1 MGELAS
7 LPWPKLNPT
16 PAPPPPTC
24 THSNGYI
31 TKWSAFDAH
40 NSIGKSF
47 ISVFVRTNTR
57 TNLYIYEK
65 EPKLK
70 LKPET
75 ELELE
80 SMLLFLSVRCVFH
93 CLFAGRTS
101 TAAKLVAERMRNPF
115 DICVYV
121 WVCVCA
127 RDELISL
134 GNKAPSK
141 LDHVP
146 NAQIA
151 GICRGCKGHKVPPRQ
166 GTMMFWRSDVM
177 PAIW

>member
-7 LPWPKLNPT
+7 LAWLKVNT
-16 PAPPPPTC
+16 SPAPPPPTC
-24 THSNGYI
+24 THSNGHI
-31 TKWSAFDAH
+31 TKWRAFDAH

-57 TNLYIYEK
+57 TIYLWERAQAQAK
-65 EPKLK
+65 AEDGAGVHAALPVRSLR
-70 LKPET
+70 LW
-75 ELELE
+75 
-80 SMLLFLSVRCVFH
+80 LL
-93 CLFAGRTS
+93 
-101 TAAKLVAERMRNPF
+101 
-115 DICVYV
+115 ICWQNEYSCKTCG
-121 WVCVCA
+121 WKNAQSIRICVCVCV
-127 RDELISL
+127 ELISL

-166 GTMMFWRSDVM
+166 GTDSSSPWCSDV
-177 PAIW
+177 PT